1 MKKSKPKLRIKTRIY
16 VPVLFILAALLITY
30 AFPRQGKFKYEFEL
44 NSPWRHGLLTAP
56 FDFSIE
62 KSTQQYQQEVDS
74 MLVFFKPYYKIDKN
88 AQTEA
93 IANFD
98 ADSNLD
104 PKLRS
109 LERIYIS
116 YIRNKLHEIYYSGIM
131 SSDDYEELK
140 SSSMDVVRLLDNKES
155 KTVEVESFYTL
166 KSAYEVIINDA
177 PSSLKSSQLRAANI
191 NNYLQESIVYDA
203 SKSEKEKSELI
214 GEVSRTSGAV
224 KAGQRI
230 IGEGEIVNEEV
241 HRILTSLKKVVE
253 GKSVGTEKAEEGTKS
268 LLTILGEFFLIATL
282 MGAFYIYLL
291 LFRKKEA
298 SNREH
303 ITFMVLII
311 TIFVILTAISIN
323 LTLFNVYII
332 PYAIV
337 TILIRTFIDSRT
349 ALNAS
354 LVTILLSSLMVSSP
368 LEFIVLQLTITMIC
382 IFNLKE
388 LTERSQLIR
397 SSFIILGLYV
407 VVYIALVLAQNGDL
421 SAINWQYILYFLI
434 NFIFITFSYLL
445 VYMVEKT
452 FGFISGVSMV
462 ELANINKPVLRQL
475 SEEAPGTFQHS
486 MQVSNLAAAA
496 ALEIGANPSLV
507 RTGALYHDIGK
518 LENPAFFT
526 ENQAAGMNPHAG
538 LPFEESARIIIDH
551 VRNGVKRGQ
560 KMGLPQ
566 QIIDFIA
573 THHGT
578 STPKYFYNS
587 WKNANPGKE
596 IDDAAFSYPGP
607 NPFTK
612 ETAIL
617 MMADTV
623 EAASR
628 SLPEYTEESITK
640 LVNKLIDSQM
650 EEKLF
655 HKAPITFQ
663 EIDRIKKLFIEKLQ
677 TIYHSRIIYPDLN
690 VEKKTEKEDTKE
702 KEE

>member
-1 MKKSKPKLRIKTRIY
+1 MKKKKPKLRIKTRIY
-16 VPVLFILAALLITY
+16 VPLLFILATLLITF
-30 AFPRQGKFKYEFEL
+30 AFPRQGRFKYKDQYQVNE
-44 NSPWRHGLLTAP
+44 PWRHDLLTAP
-56 FDFSIE
+56 ITFSVE
-62 KSTQQYQQEVDS
+62 KSPQQYQADVDS
-74 MLVFFKPYYKIDKN
+74 ALTFFTPYYKIIG
-88 AQTEA
+88 A
-93 IANFD
+93 D
-98 ADSNLD
+98 AKDDFRTDINLD
-104 PKLRS
+104 PILKS
-109 LERIYIS
+109 LDHSYRIYIS
-116 YIRNKLHEIYYSGIM
+116 DKLDEIYDNGII
-131 SSDDYEELK
+131 SSEELK
-140 SSSMDVVRLLDNKES
+140 KLESAGNQSIMLSHNKEARPR
-155 KTVEVESFYTL
+155 EL
-166 KSAYEVIINDA
+166 KSLNTAKDAYEVIINDA
-177 PSSLKSSQLRAANI
+177 PSSFQKSRLRAVNLNKYLVENI
-191 NNYLQESIVYDA
+191 EYDA
-203 SKSEKEKSELI
+203 DKSESVREGLI
-214 GEVSRTSGAV
+214 KGV
-224 KAGQRI
+224 KKTVGDEIKVGQRI
-230 IGEGEIVNEEV
+230 IGEGEIINAEMYG
-241 HRILTSLKKVVE
+241 IL
-253 GKSVGTEKAEEGTKS
+253 KS
-268 LLTILGEFFLIATL
+268 LENKIEGNTGGANKSALIILGELLLIAIL
-282 MGAFYIYLL
+282 MGSFYMYLL
-291 LFRKKEA
+291 FFRKKEA
-298 SNREH
+298 QNREH
-303 ITFMVLII
+303 VTFMVLVI
-311 TIFVILTAISIN
+311 TLFVILTAIVVKFALPS
-323 LTLFNVYII
+323 VYMI

-349 ALNAS
+349 ALNAT
-354 LVTILLSSLMVSSP
+354 LVTILLSSLMVPSQ
-368 LEFIVLQLTITMIC
+368 LEFIILQITITMVC

-397 SSFIILGLYV
+397 SSFVILAAYI
-407 VVYIALVLAQNGDL
+407 VVYIAFSLAQDGEI
-421 SAINWQYILYFLI
+421 SSINWSTLTSFVI

-445 VYMVEKT
+445 VYIVEKV

-462 ELANINKPVLRQL
+462 ELANINKPLLRQL

-496 ALEIGANPSLV
+496 AIEIGANASLV

-526 ENQAAGMNPHAG
+526 ENQAVGMNPHAG

-551 VRNGVKRGQ
+551 VRFGVKRG
-560 KMGLPQ
+560 KKAGLPQ

-573 THHGT
+573 THHGN

-607 NPFTK
+607 NPFSK

-628 SLPEYTEESITK
+628 SLPKYTEESIAN

-677 TIYHSRIIYPDLN
+677 TIYHSRIVYPEL
-690 VEKKTEKEDTKE
+690 K
-702 KEE
+702 KEEKTTPTR

>member
-1 MKKSKPKLRIKTRIY
+1 MNKSKSKYRIKTRVY
-16 VPVLFILAALLITY
+16 VPLLFILATLLITY
-30 AFPRQGKFKYEFEL
+30 VFPRQGKFKYSFNEGR
-44 NSPWRHGLLTAP
+44 PWRYGLLTAP
-56 FDFSIE
+56 FDFPIFKSAKQLQQDQDSI
-62 KSTQQYQQEVDS
+62 
-74 MLVFFKPYYKIDKN
+74 LVFYEPYYKVNQEAKV
-88 AQTEA
+88 EA

-98 ADSNLD
+98 ADSNLA
-104 PKLRS
+104 PTLSK
-109 LERIYIS
+109 LERSYIG
-116 YIRNKLHEIYYSGIM
+116 YIRNKLHEIYQKGII
-131 SSDDYEELK
+131 SSADYDKLV
-140 SSSMDVVRLLDNKES
+140 SSKKETIRLREDKEA
-155 KTVEVESFYTL
+155 KPRKIDSFYTI
-166 KSAYEVIINDA
+166 KSAYEAIINDA
-177 PSSLKSSQLRAANI
+177 PQSLEENKLKAADV

-203 SKSEKEKSELI
+203 ATSEKAKSEFVQQVSPTI
-214 GEVSRTSGAV
+214 GMVQTGE
-224 KAGQRI
+224 RI
-230 IGEGEIVNEEV
+230 IGEGEIVDQNV
-241 HRILTSLKKVVE
+241 YNILSSLKKV
-253 GKSVGTEKAEEGTKS
+253 TEDRTGPGNRSK
-268 LLTILGEFFLIATL
+268 LIVIGEFFLIAIL
-282 MGAFYIYLL
+282 MGSFYMYLL
-291 LFRKKEA
+291 FFRREEYL
-298 SNREH
+298 NRKH
-303 ITFMVLII
+303 VTFMVLIM
-311 TIFVILTAISIN
+311 TLFVILTAISVN
-323 LTLFNVYII
+323 YNLFNVYII
-332 PYAIV
+332 PFAIV

-354 LVTILLSSLMVSSP
+354 LVTILLCSLMVSFT
-368 LEFIVLQLTITMIC
+368 LEFIVLQIIITMIC

-397 SSFIILGLYV
+397 SSFIILGAYI
-407 VVYIALVLAQNGDL
+407 VVYVTLVLAQDGDIT
-421 SAINWQYILYFLI
+421 SVNWEYIVFFLI

-445 VYMVEKT
+445 VYMVEKS

-462 ELANINKPVLRQL
+462 ELANINKPILRQL

-496 ALEIGANPSLV
+496 AIEIGANPSLV

-526 ENQAAGMNPHAG
+526 ENQAPGMNPHAG
-538 LPFEESARIIIDH
+538 LPFEESARIIINH
-551 VRNGVKRGQ
+551 VRFGVRKGQ
-560 KMGLPQ
+560 KAGLPQ

-628 SLPEYTEESITK
+628 SLPEYTEESISN
-640 LVNKLIDSQM
+640 LVNKLIDAQM

-677 TIYHSRIIYPDLN
+677 TIYHSRIIYPEL
-690 VEKKTEKEDTKE
+690 K
-702 KEE
+702 KEEKPLKTDTTLNEI

>member
-16 VPVLFILAALLITY
+16 VPFLFILATLLITF
-30 AFPRQGKFKYEFEL
+30 AFPRQGRFKYKDQYQVNE
-44 NSPWRHGLLTAP
+44 PWRHDLLTAP
-56 FDFSIE
+56 ITFSVE
-62 KSTQQYQQEVDS
+62 KSPQQYQADIDS
-74 MLVFFKPYYKIDKN
+74 ALTFFTPYYKIIG
-88 AQTEA
+88 A
-93 IANFD
+93 D
-98 ADSNLD
+98 AKDDFRTDINLD
-104 PKLRS
+104 PILKNLDHS
-109 LERIYIS
+109 YRIYIS
-116 YIRNKLHEIYYSGIM
+116 DKLDEIYDNGIISGAELKELEDTGNSSIM
-131 SSDDYEELK
+131 LSHNKEARPRELK
-140 SSSMDVVRLLDNKES
+140 SLSTAKD
-155 KTVEVESFYTL
+155 
-166 KSAYEVIINDA
+166 AYETIINEA
-177 PSSLKSSQLRAANI
+177 PSSFQKSKLRAVNL
-191 NNYLQESIVYDA
+191 NKYLVENIVYDA
-203 SKSEKEKSELI
+203 DKSESVRDGLI
-214 GEVSRTSGAV
+214 KGV
-224 KAGQRI
+224 KKTIGDEIKVGQRI
-230 IGEGEIVNEEV
+230 IGEGEIIN
-241 HRILTSLKKVVE
+241 
-253 GKSVGTEKAEEGTKS
+253 AEMYRVLKS
-268 LLTILGEFFLIATL
+268 LENKIEGNTGGANKSALIILGELLLIAIL
-282 MGAFYIYLL
+282 MGSFYMYLL
-291 LFRKKEA
+291 FFRKKEVR
-298 SNREH
+298 NREH
-303 ITFMVLII
+303 VTFMVLVI
-311 TIFVILTAISIN
+311 TLFVILTAIVVKFS
-323 LTLFNVYII
+323 LPSVYMI

-349 ALNAS
+349 ALNAT
-354 LVTILLSSLMVSSP
+354 LVTILMSSLMVPSQ
-368 LEFIVLQLTITMIC
+368 LEFIILQVTITMVC

-397 SSFIILGLYV
+397 SSFVILAAYTI
-407 VVYIALVLAQNGDL
+407 VYIAFSLAQDGEI
-421 SAINWQYILYFLI
+421 SSINWSTLTSFVI

-445 VYMVEKT
+445 VYIVEKV

-462 ELANINKPVLRQL
+462 ELANINKPLLRQL

-496 ALEIGANPSLV
+496 AIEIGANASLV

-526 ENQAAGMNPHAG
+526 ENQAVGMNPHAG

-551 VRNGVKRGQ
+551 VRFGIKRG
-560 KMGLPQ
+560 KKEGLPQ

-573 THHGT
+573 THHGN

-628 SLPEYTEESITK
+628 SLPKYTEESISN

-655 HKAPITFQ
+655 HKSPITFQ

-677 TIYHSRIIYPDLN
+677 TIYHSRIVYPEL
-690 VEKKTEKEDTKE
+690 K
-702 KEE
+702 KEEKVTPTR

>member
-1 MKKSKPKLRIKTRIY
+1 MKKLKSKTRIRTRIY
-16 VPVLFILAALLITY
+16 VPALFIIAILLITY
-30 AFPRQGKFKYEFEL
+30 IFPRQGKFKYSDFRE
-44 NSPWRHGLLTAP
+44 NAPWQYGLLTAP
-56 FDFSIE
+56 FDFSIT
-62 KSTQQYQQEVDS
+62 KPSQQYQKEVDS
-74 MLVFFKPYYKIDKN
+74 VLVFFEPYYKINSD

-104 PKLRS
+104 PILS
-109 LERIYIS
+109 NLEHSYIK
-116 YIRNKLHEIYYSGIM
+116 YIRNKLYDIYQKGIIG
-131 SSDDYEELK
+131 SDEFEKLISENK
-140 SSSMDVVRLLDNKES
+140 TTVRLRENNEAKPR
-155 KTVEVESFYTL
+155 KVESFFTY
-166 KSAYEVIINDA
+166 KSAYEAIIKDA
-177 PSSLKSSQLRAANI
+177 PQTLQKKKLRTANL
-191 NNYLQESIVYDA
+191 NNYLKNNIVYDA
-203 SKSEKEKSELI
+203 STSEKAEIEYI
-214 GEVSRTSGAV
+214 EREIPATVGFVQ
-224 KAGQRI
+224 AGQRI
-230 IGEGEIVNEEV
+230 IGEGEIVSKEV
-241 HRILTSLKKVVE
+241 HKILTSLKAATEAKTGGG
-253 GKSVGTEKAEEGTKS
+253 GKKS
-268 LLTILGEFFLIATL
+268 ILILLGEFFIITIL
-282 MGAFYIYLL
+282 MGSFYMYLL
-291 LFRKKEA
+291 FFRKKEA
-298 SNREH
+298 RNREH
-303 ITFMVLII
+303 VTFIVLVI
-311 TIFVILTAISIN
+311 TIFVVITAISVKYP
-323 LTLFNVYII
+323 LFNVYMI

-354 LVTILLSSLMVSSP
+354 LVTILLSSLMVASP
-368 LEFIVLQLTITMIC
+368 LEFIILQITITMIC

-397 SSFIILGLYV
+397 SSFIILASYT
-407 VVYIALVLAQNGDL
+407 VVYIALALARDGDT
-421 SAINWQYILYFLI
+421 SSIDWQYLFYFFI

-445 VYMVEKT
+445 VYMVEKS

-462 ELANINKPVLRQL
+462 ELANINKPLLRQL

-496 ALEIGANPSLV
+496 AIEIGANPSLV

-526 ENQAAGMNPHAG
+526 ENQAVGMNPHAG

-551 VRNGVKRGQ
+551 VRLGVKRGH
-560 KMGLPQ
+560 KAGLPK
-566 QIIDFIA
+566 QIIDFIE
-573 THHGT
+573 THHGN

-628 SLPEYTEESITK
+628 SLPEYTEESISK

-677 TIYHSRIIYPDLN
+677 TIYHSRITYPELKK
-690 VEKKTEKEDTKE
+690 EKKEDTTDTAE
-702 KEE
+702 KNTN

>member
-16 VPVLFILAALLITY
+16 VPFLFILATLLITF
-30 AFPRQGKFKYEFEL
+30 AFPRQGRFKYKDQYQVNE
-44 NSPWRHGLLTAP
+44 PWRHDLLTAP
-56 FDFSIE
+56 ITFSVE
-62 KSTQQYQQEVDS
+62 KSPQQYQADIDS
-74 MLVFFKPYYKIDKN
+74 ALTFFTPYYKIIG
-88 AQTEA
+88 A
-93 IANFD
+93 D
-98 ADSNLD
+98 AKDDFRTDINLD
-104 PKLRS
+104 PILKNLDHS
-109 LERIYIS
+109 YRIYIS
-116 YIRNKLHEIYYSGIM
+116 DKLDEIYDNGIISGAELKELEDAGNNSIM
-131 SSDDYEELK
+131 LSHNKEARPRELK
-140 SSSMDVVRLLDNKES
+140 SLNTAKD
-155 KTVEVESFYTL
+155 
-166 KSAYEVIINDA
+166 AYEIIINEA
-177 PSSLKSSQLRAANI
+177 PSSFQKSKLRAVNL
-191 NNYLQESIVYDA
+191 NKYLVENIVYDA
-203 SKSEKEKSELI
+203 DKSESVRDGLI
-214 GEVSRTSGAV
+214 KGV
-224 KAGQRI
+224 KKTIGDEIKVGQRI
-230 IGEGEIVNEEV
+230 IGEGEIIN
-241 HRILTSLKKVVE
+241 
-253 GKSVGTEKAEEGTKS
+253 AEMYRVLKS
-268 LLTILGEFFLIATL
+268 LENKIEGNTGGANKSALIILGELLLIAIL
-282 MGAFYIYLL
+282 MGSFYMYLL
-291 LFRKKEA
+291 FFRKKEA
-298 SNREH
+298 RNREH
-303 ITFMVLII
+303 VTFMVLVI
-311 TIFVILTAISIN
+311 TLFVILTAIVVKFS
-323 LTLFNVYII
+323 LPSVYMI

-349 ALNAS
+349 ALNAT
-354 LVTILLSSLMVSSP
+354 LVTILMSSLMVPSQ
-368 LEFIVLQLTITMIC
+368 LEFIILQVTITMVC

-397 SSFIILGLYV
+397 SSFVILAAYTI
-407 VVYIALVLAQNGDL
+407 VYIAFSLAQDGEI
-421 SAINWQYILYFLI
+421 SSINWSTLTSFVI

-445 VYMVEKT
+445 VYIVEKV

-462 ELANINKPVLRQL
+462 ELANINKPLLRQL

-496 ALEIGANPSLV
+496 AIEIGANASLV

-526 ENQAAGMNPHAG
+526 ENQAVGMNPHAG

-551 VRNGVKRGQ
+551 VRFGIKKG
-560 KMGLPQ
+560 KKAGLPQ

-573 THHGT
+573 THHGN

-628 SLPEYTEESITK
+628 SLPKYTEESIAN

-677 TIYHSRIIYPDLN
+677 TIYHSRIVYPELN
-690 VEKKTEKEDTKE
+690 
-702 KEE
+702 KEEKATPTQ

>member
-1 MKKSKPKLRIKTRIY
+1 MKRSKTKFRIKTRIY
-16 VPVLFILAALLITY
+16 VPLIFILATLLITY
-30 AFPRQGKFKYEFEL
+30 VFPRQGSFKYSFNEGR
-44 NSPWRHGLLTAP
+44 PWRYGLLTAP
-56 FDFSIE
+56 FDFPIFKSVEQLKQDQDSILIFYE
-62 KSTQQYQQEVDS
+62 
-74 MLVFFKPYYKIDKN
+74 PYYKTDKD

-104 PKLRS
+104 PSLSK
-109 LERIYIS
+109 LERSYIG
-116 YIRNKLHEIYYSGIM
+116 YIRNKLVEIYAKGII
-131 SSDDYEELK
+131 STSEYDKLLTTKKQTLRLREEK
-140 SSSMDVVRLLDNKES
+140 EAKTRDVK
-155 KTVEVESFYTL
+155 SFYTF
-166 KSAYEVIINDA
+166 KTAYEAIINEA
-177 PSSLKSSQLRAANI
+177 PPSLDKNKLKNADI
-191 NNYLQESIVYDA
+191 NNYLQENIAYD
-203 SKSEKEKSELI
+203 SSTSEKAKNEFVQQVSPTLGMVQS
-214 GEVSRTSGAV
+214 GE
-224 KAGQRI
+224 RI
-230 IGEGEIVNEEV
+230 IGEGEIVDQNV
-241 HRILTSLKKVVE
+241 YNILSSLKKVTQDRTGPGGRSNLIV
-253 GKSVGTEKAEEGTKS
+253 
-268 LLTILGEFFLIATL
+268 LGEFFLIALL
-282 MGAFYIYLL
+282 MGSFYMYLL
-291 LFRKKEA
+291 FFRIEEYR
-298 SNREH
+298 NRKH
-303 ITFMVLII
+303 VTFMVLVI
-311 TIFVILTAISIN
+311 TTFVVLTAIN
-323 LTLFNVYII
+323 VNYNLFNVYII

-354 LVTILLSSLMVSSP
+354 LITILLCTLMVSFTF
-368 LEFIVLQLTITMIC
+368 EFMVLQIAITMIC

-397 SSFIILGLYV
+397 SSFIILGSYI
-407 VVYIALVLAQNGDL
+407 VVYAALVLAQEGDITMISWENL
-421 SAINWQYILYFLI
+421 IYFLI
-434 NFIFITFSYLL
+434 NFLFITFSYLL
-445 VYMVEKT
+445 VYMVEKS

-496 ALEIGANPSLV
+496 AIEIGANPSLV

-526 ENQAAGMNPHAG
+526 ENQAPGMNPHAG
-538 LPFEESARIIIDH
+538 LPFEEIARIIIDH
-551 VRNGVKRGQ
+551 VRLGVKKGQ
-560 KMGLPQ
+560 KAGLPK
-566 QIIDFIA
+566 QIIDFIE

-596 IDDAAFSYPGP
+596 IDSAAFSYPGP

-628 SLPEYTEESITK
+628 SLSQYTEETISQ
-640 LVNKLIDSQM
+640 LVNKLIDAQM
-650 EEKLF
+650 QEGLF

-663 EIDRIKKLFIEKLQ
+663 EVDRIKELFIQKLQ
-677 TIYHSRIIYPDLN
+677 TIYHSRIAYPELIEDKKPLKTDTTLN
-690 VEKKTEKEDTKE
+690 EI
-702 KEE
+702 

>member
-1 MKKSKPKLRIKTRIY
+1 MKKSKSKIRIKTRIY
-16 VPVLFILAALLITY
+16 VPVVFILAVLLLTY
-30 AFPRQGKFKYEFEL
+30 AFPRQGKFKYNNFKEDA
-44 NSPWRHGLLTAP
+44 PWQYGLLTAP
-56 FDFSIE
+56 FNFSIP
-62 KSTQQYQQEVDS
+62 KPPLQYQQEVDS
-74 MLVFFKPYYKIDKN
+74 ALVFFEPYYRVNKD

-93 IANFD
+93 MANFD

-104 PKLRS
+104 PILS
-109 LERIYIS
+109 NLERS
-116 YIRNKLHEIYYSGIM
+116 YIAYIRTKLNDIYSKGII
-131 SSDDYEELK
+131 SSDDYDKLISEK
-140 SSSMDVVRLLDNKES
+140 KDRVRLREDNEAKPR
-155 KTVEVESFYTL
+155 KVESFYTYKTAYEAIIDDAPQMLQKNKL
-166 KSAYEVIINDA
+166 KSADV
-177 PSSLKSSQLRAANI
+177 
-191 NNYLQESIVYDA
+191 NNYLQENIVYDA
-203 SKSEKEKSELI
+203 STSKKAETQFINE
-214 GEVSRTSGAV
+214 EVSPTIGFV
-224 KAGQRI
+224 QAGQRI
-230 IGEGEIVNEEV
+230 IGEGEIVNKDV
-241 HRILTSLKKVVE
+241 HRILTALKIATEEKTGE
-253 GKSVGTEKAEEGTKS
+253 QSKSI
-268 LLTILGEFFLIATL
+268 LILLGEFFLIATL
-282 MGAFYIYLL
+282 LGAFYTYLL
-291 LFRKKEA
+291 FFRKKEA
-298 SNREH
+298 TNKEH

-311 TIFVILTAISIN
+311 TIFVILTAISVKY
-323 LTLFNVYII
+323 TLFNVYMI
-332 PYAIV
+332 PFTIV

-354 LVTILLSSLMVSSP
+354 LVTILLSSLMVPLP
-368 LEFIVLQLTITMIC
+368 LEFIILQVPITMIC

-397 SSFIILGLYV
+397 SSFIILF
-407 VVYIALVLAQNGDL
+407 
-421 SAINWQYILYFLI
+421 SYILVYVSFVLSQDGDINSVNWDYLGYFLI

-445 VYMVEKT
+445 VYMVERT

-462 ELANINKPVLRQL
+462 ELANINKPLLRQL

-496 ALEIGANPSLV
+496 AIEIGANPSLV

-526 ENQAAGMNPHAG
+526 ENQAVGMNPHAG

-551 VRNGVKRGQ
+551 VRLGVKKGQ
-560 KMGLPQ
+560 KAGLPQ

-607 NPFTK
+607 NPFSK

-628 SLPEYTEESITK
+628 ALPEYTEESISK
-640 LVNKLIDSQM
+640 LVNRLIDSQM

-663 EIDRIKKLFIEKLQ
+663 EIDRIKELFIEKLQ
-677 TIYHSRIIYPDLN
+677 TIYHSRITYPELKQ
-690 VEKKTEKEDTKE
+690 EEEKEPLKKDTPLNE
-702 KEE
+702 I